1 MLKRSFIFNLFL
13 VFIVVVGLLYTFFN
27 SLDWLTN
34 HGKETQVPKLEGK
47 NMKEAIKTLE
57 SQGFRIQIDSTF
69 ISYKKPLEVLFQEPE
84 VGATVKIGRTIFL
97 TVNRQKPPTIKMP
110 NLVGLSFRN
119 ALLVMQSY
127 RLVMGDTLYRPDVAA
142 GAILDQLYKGRTI
155 AAGDPIPFGSIV
167 SLVVG
172 EGLKEE
178 VDVPNL
184 IGLRWIEAQKILSDL
199 QLTAN
204 IMWEGAIADSMNAIV
219 FMQDPEAINELDF
232 GNRILKGDLIDL
244 RIMQNPP
251 PDLIQKN
258 QPGSKKLLGEIEDEE
273 ITDSI
278 ANAVSPKG
286 KTNHSDSS
294 KTKPHTQ
301 NKNEVIGT
309 VKIPKSENEVS
320 QPHKKKSEDNSPLK
334 HSDNKIGNEYE

>member
-1 MLKRSFIFNLFL
+1 MLI
-13 VFIVVVGLLYTFFN
+13 GLLYTFFN
-27 SLDWLTN
+27 SLNWLTN
-34 HGKETQVPKLEGK
+34 HGQETKVPKLEGK

-57 SQGFRIQIDSTF
+57 SQGFHIQIDSTF
-69 ISYKKPLEVLFQEPE
+69 ISYKKPLEVLYQEPE
-84 VGATVKIGRTIFL
+84 VGAIVKIGRTIFL

-172 EGLKEE
+172 EGLKDE

-204 IMWEGAIADSMNAIV
+204 IMWEGAITDSMNAIV

-232 GNRILKGDLIDL
+232 VNRILKGDLIDL
-244 RIMQNPP
+244 RIMQNPS

-258 QPGSKKLLGEIEDEE
+258 QPGSKKLLGEIENEE
-273 ITDSI
+273 MTDSI
-278 ANAVSPKG
+278 ANATSPKV
-286 KTNHSDSS
+286 KMNRIDSN
-294 KTKPHTQ
+294 KTKTQIQ

-320 QPHKKKSEDNSPLK
+320 KPHKKKSEDNSPLK